1 MTYKKII
8 KLANENKYEFVHIK
22 ETSSTMKDV
31 KNFLN
36 INNKNCII
44 LSDTQ
49 TAGKGQ
55 RGNFWHSPKGNVYCS
70 ISFDNFLKLNEQFLY
85 SVLISVTI
93 KETLDNFNA
102 KNIKFKWPND
112 ILHNKKK
119 FSGMIF
125 ETYNYKNIHSYIVSG
140 FGINIFSSP
149 KINEYEI
156 THANAFCKIDDIN
169 KFLLVLFNKLFINLN
184 ELINN
189 KKKRLINV
197 YRKSLLFKNS
207 NIDIVFPNKS
217 IKSGKFININPDGSL
232 MLEINGKTEN
242 IYNGSIKI

>member
-125 ETYNYKNIHSYIVSG
+125 
-140 FGINIFSSP
+140 
-149 KINEYEI
+149 
-156 THANAFCKIDDIN
+156 
-169 KFLLVLFNKLFINLN
+169 
-184 ELINN
+184 
-189 KKKRLINV
+189 
-197 YRKSLLFKNS
+197 
-207 NIDIVFPNKS
+207 
-217 IKSGKFININPDGSL
+217 
-232 MLEINGKTEN
+232 
-242 IYNGSIKI
+242 